1 MKNFMVEIEFKTL
14 ERIAKFYGFP
24 VAVFLVKNSKIFKTK
39 TREEYYRKQL
49 KKIRKITL
57 DVLGPEDNA

>member
-1 MKNFMVEIEFKTL
+1 MKDFKVEIKFKTL

-49 KKIRKITL
+49 ERIKGIIENIL
-57 DVLGPEDNA
+57 